1 MPPDSVMLTA
11 QEAADLA
18 DRLYQA
24 RCAAEDVA
32 TALAEHASAQD
43 LEQLVAELLGAVR
56 EAERLR

>member
-1 MPPDSVMLTA
+1 VLSA

-18 DRLYQA
+18 DRWFAA

-32 TALAEHASAQD
+32 IAIEEGAEHAELAALSKTL
-43 LEQLVAELLGAVR
+43 LELTR